1 MNAEAVSLVLIF
13 FFLSLTSFTPSL
25 IRRQDD
31 LCSGSRPA
39 DATPSPLPF
48 FPTEPR
54 SPFRLLRAA
63 ASTSVS
69 ALSSHRIWPH
79 TLCDFVTANMCV
91 CFRQRVKKSGKICV
105 HLCANMRVCLLCF
118 MYDIDNL
125 EATGGRDLEKKEG
138 ARSLAWTMWGRWVSG
153 NAISFWSSSS
163 SKQTLWA
170 MPPG

>member
-1 MNAEAVSLVLIF
+1 MQKLCHLFSFLFFKVSRLSHPLLSVGRMIFAV
-13 FFLSLTSFTPSL
+13 
-25 IRRQDD
+25 D
-31 LCSGSRPA
+31 LGQQMRH
-39 DATPSPLPF
+39 PLPF

-54 SPFRLLRAA
+54 SPFHLLRAA